1 MRKFISLVVV
11 ALLPALAQASD
22 VAELMEAR
30 AEVRPVVSVIA
41 LSAEQARQLA
51 EVRSKYQALIAK
63 LEAEQEARV
72 NAILARTS
80 TES

>member
-41 LSAEQARQLA
+41 LSADQARELA
-51 EVRSKYQALIAK
+51 KVRDEYLALKAR
-63 LEAEQEARV
+63 LEAEHETRV

>member
-22 VAELMEAR
+22 VAELMDIS

-41 LSAEQARQLA
+41 LTAEQARELA
-51 EVRSKYQALIAK
+51 RVRDEYLALKAK
-63 LEAEQEARV
+63 LEAEHDARV
-72 NAILARTS
+72 DAILARTTTAS
-80 TES
+80 